1 MPFDHV
7 ADSCRRLRWLNV
19 AIEYGGW
26 VRRNVVCYAK
36 TDAR

>member
-1 MPFDHV
+1 MPPV
-7 ADSCRRLRWLNV
+7 AVLNV